1 MMASSSLSSFGY
13 GDLDAA
19 QRDRV
24 AVLFADHI
32 CNSDPNDFRYELQNG
47 EITGRLPL
55 DTSARPRAR
64 KIEAV
69 HIHALAA
76 DPDPLTRER
85 MDAARRE
92 LVHYLI
98 ERLEKDHAENTELD
112 RPSTRHHRAA
122 PRVAASPRDRRD
134 NSTRRARHVGE
145 SATSI

>member
-1 MMASSSLSSFGY
+1 MASSSLSSFGY

-24 AVLFADHI
+24 AVLFADHL
-32 CNSDPNDFRYELQNG
+32 CGSDPEQFRYELKNG

-55 DTSARPRAR
+55 DTS
-64 KIEAV
+64 
-69 HIHALAA
+69 HALAA
-76 DPDPLTRER
+76 APDPLTRER
-85 MDAARRE
+85 MDAARRD

-112 RPSTRHHRAA
+112 RPSTRHHRTA
-122 PRVAASPRDRRD
+122 PRVAAAPRDRRD